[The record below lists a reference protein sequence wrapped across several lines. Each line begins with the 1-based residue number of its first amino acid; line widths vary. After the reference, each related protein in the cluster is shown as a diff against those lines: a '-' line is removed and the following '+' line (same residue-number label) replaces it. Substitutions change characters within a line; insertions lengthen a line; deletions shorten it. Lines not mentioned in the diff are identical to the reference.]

1 MIHPSAFL
9 LLVLLASVGLAA
21 GGCASD
27 NQPQQAPA
35 RSGSTEAQ
43 ADRGPEPALSDV
55 VQLTTGFERAG
66 EAYFSPDMSWIIFQ
80 ATPKGEKQ
88 YAMFVAPLIKRG
100 DAIVGA
106 GTPVRISP
114 PGTRNTCGYFSP
126 DGQSLIFASTTGK
139 EKGDDG
145 TTAGYQRQGGTY
157 KWDFPEGMEI
167 FRADGWRK
175 TVEEA
180 IALKDASA
188 AEYEKRSAPTSSK
201 VVGAAREEVISTIT
215 TLVRVDLAT
224 KPITDNNAYDAE
236 GAYSPDGKWI
246 IFGSRRDGDSE
257 LYVMR
262 PDGSDPVR
270 LTNKLGY
277 DGGPFFVPDGKRI
290 VYRSDRK
297 GNDLLQVFVAD
308 LVFDASGKITGTTNE
323 RQLTNDENVNW
334 GPYFHPDNRHIVY
347 ATSLHGHQNY
357 ELYLM
362 RDDGSHKTR
371 VTHTPGFDGLPV
383 FSPDG
388 KYLMWS
394 SKRSPDN
401 TTQIFL
407 ARFTMP
413 PGA

>member
-1 MIHPSAFL
+1 MQYRMFLVVALLSAASLAVGCANTKEPEGASAGAKQPSA
-9 LLVLLASVGLAA
+9 ASSNDAA
-21 GGCASD
+21 A
-27 NQPQQAPA
+27 
-35 RSGSTEAQ
+35 
-43 ADRGPEPALSDV
+43 GPEPALSDV

-66 EAYFSPDMSWIIFQ
+66 EAYFSPDMGWIIFQ

-88 YAMFVAPLIKRG
+88 YAMFVAPLKKQG

-114 PGTRNTCGYFSP
+114 PDTRNTCGYFSP
-126 DGQSLIFASTTGK
+126 DGQSLIFASTAGR
-139 EKGDDG
+139 EKGDDD
-145 TTAGYQRQGGTY
+145 TTAGYQRQGGNY
-157 KWDFPEGMEI
+157 KWDFPDGMEI
-167 FRADGWRK
+167 FRADNWRAA
-175 TVEEA
+175 VE
-180 IALKDASA
+180 
-188 AEYEKRSAPTSSK
+188 
-201 VVGAAREEVISTIT
+201 GATGGAVN
-215 TLVRVDLAT
+215 LAT
-224 KPITDNNAYDAE
+224 HPITDNNAYDAE
-236 GAYSPDGKWI
+236 GAYSLDGKWI
-246 IFGSRRDGDSE
+246 VFGSRRDSDSE

-270 LTNKLGY
+270 LTHTPGY

-308 LVFDASGKITGTTNE
+308 LVFDAAGKITGISNE

-334 GPYFHPDNRHIVY
+334 GPYFHPDNKHIIY
-347 ATSLHGHQNY
+347 ATSIHGHQNY

-371 VTHTPGFDGLPV
+371 ITHTPGFDGLPV

-407 ARFTMP
+407 ARFAMP
-413 PGA
+413 AGA